1 LTSLSQENQSTSRGR
16 KFRIGLNAL
25 FLRPGRVGGGETYAR
40 GLVAGFQG
48 LNLPYEFVIFLNPE
62 AYATFEELDS
72 SPNFK
77 RVLCSP
83 PRNAWGR
90 HLWENLNFSRL
101 CHEHDLDLL
110 HSLGN
115 VLPIR
120 IPCATAVTIHDLGY
134 KVEPNAI
141 PFMRRHGL
149 GRMITAS
156 AHRADLIV
164 TVSHTSERDIVHHLK
179 VPAEKIHVTLEGP
192 GQVLEVEA
200 AWEEVRQRYKVSEPY
215 FLTVGIEKHKRLD
228 CIIEAAELLR
238 TEHGYQANIVTT
250 GPMGQLPSLHPMVKH
265 FGFVPAEDLAS
276 LYKHAIALVC
286 FSDLEGFGLTALE
299 AMGLGTPVVA
309 SNAASLP
316 EVMGDGGI
324 LVEHGDSAALS
335 RAMWK
340 IATDKHLQDDVR
352 KRGYRRVANFSW
364 MACAAETA
372 RAYETMWQGK
382 LNRAESKA

>member
-1 LTSLSQENQSTSRGR
+1 LTSLSQEHPGTSRSR
-16 KFRIGLNAL
+16 KFRIGLDAL

-62 AYATFEELDS
+62 AYSSFEELDS
-72 SPNFK
+72 SPSFE
-77 RVLCSP
+77 RVLCAS
-83 PRNAWGR
+83 PRNPWRR
-90 HLWENLNFSRL
+90 HLWENLKFPAL
-101 CHEHDLDLL
+101 CRKYDLDLL
-110 HSLGN
+110 HCLGN

-134 KVEPNAI
+134 KVEPAAL
-141 PFMRRHGL
+141 PFLRRHVL
-149 GRMITAS
+149 GHMITTS
-156 AHRADLIV
+156 ARRADLIV
-164 TVSHTSERDIVHHLK
+164 TVSHTSQRDIVHHLAI
-179 VPAEKIHVTLEGP
+179 PPGKIHVTLEGP
-192 GQVLEVEA
+192 GQVLQVEA
-200 AWEEVRQRYKVSEPY
+200 PWEEVQRKYHLVEPY

-228 CIIEAAELLR
+228 CILAAAELLR
-238 TEHGYQANIVTT
+238 SDHGYQANIVTT
-250 GPMGQLPSLHPMVKH
+250 GPIGQVPSLHPMVKH

-335 RAMWK
+335 RAMWR
-340 IATDKHLQDDVR
+340 IATDKRLQDDVR
-352 KRGYRRVANFSW
+352 KRGYRRVADFSW

-372 RAYETMWQGK
+372 RAYEMLRPQ
-382 LNRAESKA
+382 N